1 MPAPGSIAT
10 QIDLAARLRAFDFD
24 GSLAAAS
31 RELWALIEPHVVTI
45 SQAYWE
51 QWQRCFSNERIWAP
65 DKAEAMIAV
74 GCTFLR
80 NRFLDTSGRTW
91 VEAVERSVAAACRR
105 WRGCR

>member
-51 QWQRCFSNERIWAP
+51 QWQRCFSNERIWSPHEA
-65 DKAEAMIAV
+65 DAMIEV
-74 GCTFLR
+74 GCNFLR
-80 NRFLDTSGRTW
+80 DRFLNTNARGW
-91 VEAVERSVAAACRR
+91 VESVERSVAAAYAADV
-105 WRGCR
+105 